1 MTCCGR
7 RRPQFSSGGDTIPFP
22 KSALAL
28 LSRCPCCIADYP
40 LLYRAMVHDGQ
51 VYPEP
56 YAFKPERFL
65 HSCPGEDLTHVL
77 APLSTAWGYGRR
89 TCAGM
94 ALGETQVWITVASII
109 SVFDIR
115 PAIDSMGHPIAVEP
129 KFTSGMISCVSNS
142 LGCSKDCTDVHQTP
156 SPVLLCASTS
166 PRYGCASH

>member
-1 MTCCGR
+1 MRLLTSHMSILNDPTR
-7 RRPQFSSGGDTIPFP
+7 YPKPRQF
-22 KSALAL
+22 
-28 LSRCPCCIADYP
+28 R
-40 LLYRAMVHDGQ
+40 
-51 VYPEP
+51 
-56 YAFKPERFL
+56 PERFL
-65 HSCPGEDLTHVL
+65 PSLVCPGEDLTHVL